1 MAPKPS
7 NPGNRPASQPGK
19 RAWAVITLLAASA
32 GLITA
37 CGSGSAAPGAAGPG
51 SIGPVPGQSEQAQLA
66 QANGRAG
73 TPSRQLN
80 TEILGAYLPATARQY
95 AAGAQLSGRIFS
107 LQTQITAACMA
118 KHGFTYPTVS
128 TSAAAA
134 RIWDLSQFP
143 NIAWM
148 KQTGLMVPILNLTST
163 RPPAVPPGKQQAYHA
178 DLNGCIALASK
189 PFSKLRSDTHGLAN
203 EWTVTF
209 TRIQTSPQVKGTLTQ
224 FSSCVQQAGAPAGYS
239 QNFNRF
245 AVWAAGQMTVP
256 STGVIQ
262 PGPDRHWGGV
272 FARCGQNLAALYEKL
287 QVAAQTQFFHR
298 HYQQIHQLEEQVP
311 QILVSAEQLIKADS
325 AG

>member
-1 MAPKPS
+1 MAPKR
-7 NPGNRPASQPGK
+7 NDLGIRPASRRGT
-19 RAWAVITLLAASA
+19 RAWAAITLLAASA
-32 GLITA
+32 GFITA
-37 CGSGSAAPGAAGPG
+37 CGTGSAGPG
-51 SIGPVPGQSEQAQLA
+51 ATAPGSAGPVPGPAQDLTA
-66 QANGRAG
+66 QANGGAG
-73 TPSRQLN
+73 AQAPQLD
-80 TEILGAYLPATARQY
+80 TQILGAYFPATARQY
-95 AAGAQLSGRIFS
+95 AAGAQLSGRIYS
-107 LQTQITAACMA
+107 LQTQITAACLA
-118 KHGFTYPTVS
+118 KHGFTFPTVS

-148 KQTGLMVPILNLTST
+148 KQTGLMVPILNMASARL
-163 RPPAVPPGKQQAYHA
+163 PAAPPGKEQAYHA
-178 DLNGCIALASK
+178 DLNRCSALASR
-189 PFSKLRSDTHGLAN
+189 PFSKLRSDTQGLAS

-209 TRIQTSPQVKGTLTQ
+209 TSIQTSPQVQGTLTQ

-272 FARCGQNLAALYEKL
+272 FARCAQNLATLYERL
-287 QVAAQTQFFHR
+287 QVAAQAQFFRR
-298 HYQQIHQLEEQVP
+298 HYQQIHRLEEQVS